1 VGIKE
6 KSSALKISVQ
16 NRGKLI
22 QRWEMEG
29 FLGLTMRMQMDLKNN
44 IESLEEIFLFDPF
57 NIKSVE
63 KC

>member
-1 VGIKE
+1 
-6 KSSALKISVQ
+6 
-16 NRGKLI
+16 
-22 QRWEMEG
+22 MEG
-29 FLGLTMRMQMDLKNN
+29 FLGLTMRMQMDLKSN